1 MASLGIEKVEVN
13 DAVLLYGSTEKK
25 GTPSRD
31 TLFFIYCFR
40 YKNIGSP
47 SFWGTTAVPWIRGA
61 A

>member
-1 MASLGIEKVEVN
+1 MANPGIKKVEVN
-13 DAVLLYGSTEKK
+13 DAVLLYAAQKK
-25 GTPSRD
+25 GYPIRG
-31 TLFFIYCFR
+31 TLFSIYCFR